1 MEQSLVDL
9 KTAVGV
15 ETLPGTVGVQ
25 GVEESVL
32 DGRVRRG
39 HHLIQGAEVFTDQ
52 VKDAG
57 GQCPHLQGKTK
68 SVCVTVICVCVGV
81 AYNNL
86 LLSGLKAGNGCLL
99 FKTQH
104 L

>member
-1 MEQSLVDL
+1 M
-9 KTAVGV
+9 GV
-15 ETLPGTVGVQ
+15 ETLPGTVGVE

-39 HHLIQGAEVFTDQ
+39 HHLIQRAEVFTDQ

-57 GQCPHLQGKTK
+57 GQRPHLQTK
-68 SVCVTVICVCVGV
+68 SVCVTVIFVCVCVCSISQ
-81 AYNNL
+81 L
-86 LLSGLKAGNGCLL
+86 LLSVLKAGNGCLL

>member
-9 KTAVGV
+9 KTVVGV
-15 ETLPGTVGVQ
+15 ETLPGTVGVE

-57 GQCPHLQGKTK
+57 GQRPHLQGKTK
-68 SVCVTVICVCVGV
+68 SVCVTVICLIVRFK
-81 AYNNL
+81 
-86 LLSGLKAGNGCLL
+86 SRQWL
-99 FKTQH
+99 FIIKNTTPIANEKYSK
-104 L
+104 